1 MVRLGGGSD
10 IQVRGCRVLSCR
22 PPGVVWSCC
31 DGGEVADG
39 NSLVVVRA
47 GPAGSDTA
55 AEDSAVVAAL
65 PAEVAGLAGRAL
77 IHGVVSGRQCGG
89 QPGSHGL
96 RAGGAAAPAGLAAGI
111 GAPAA
116 PSGGGERL
124 AAGRAPGGRIVTA
137 VVTRRH
143 RWLRR
148 LG

>member
-39 NSLVVVRA
+39 NSLVAVRA

-96 RAGGAAAPAGLAAGI
+96 RAGVAAPAGLAAGI